1 MYIFSIDSTYT
12 CMNYVLNSGILGKR
26 SFHQIAGK
34 LWFMN
39 NKIMPTAEIAK

>member
-12 CMNYVLNSGILGKR
+12 YNVLNSGILGKR

-34 LWFMN
+34 LWLMKK
-39 NKIMPTAEIAK
+39 KIMPTAEIAK